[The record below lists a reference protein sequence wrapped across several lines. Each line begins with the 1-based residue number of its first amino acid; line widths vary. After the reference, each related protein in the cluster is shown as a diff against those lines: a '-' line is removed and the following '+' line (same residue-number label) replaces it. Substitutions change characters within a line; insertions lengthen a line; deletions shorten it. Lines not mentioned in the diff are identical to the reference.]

1 MVARLTDKSTP
12 GENQRRKVM
21 GLKPGQVV
29 PSTPSH
35 DCQTAEQGKTSEN
48 WRRKVMG
55 LHSAVIIL
63 LNRIARLPKSA
74 FPFNPESLV
83 LRYTIPV

>member
-1 MVARLTDKSTP
+1 MAARLTDKSTT
-12 GENQRRKVM
+12 GENQCRKVM

-29 PSTPSH
+29 LSNPSH

-55 LHSAVIIL
+55 LNSAI
-63 LNRIARLPKSA
+63 
-74 FPFNPESLV
+74 
-83 LRYTIPV
+83 Y